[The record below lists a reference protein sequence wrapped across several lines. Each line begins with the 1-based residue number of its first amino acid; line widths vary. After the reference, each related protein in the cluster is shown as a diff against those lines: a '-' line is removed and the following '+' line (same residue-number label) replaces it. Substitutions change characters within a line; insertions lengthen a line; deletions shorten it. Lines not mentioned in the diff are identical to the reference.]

1 MNDIPSDLTY
11 KVSAARKN
19 WNVKAEQKKRA
30 NKGSNYRGLTIGD
43 AILSNIKNGLQ
54 SYGIHSD
61 AEKLG
66 KLVVRMVGIENK
78 NIEYLSAAL
87 FLYNTYSGDI
97 ETSADIN
104 QEMFDDDTPSMKKIR
119 DKLAKGNETEIIWT
133 MKKINILTYLTAAI
147 NHISEGQEDFKPSQ
161 AYHQARTKSEE
172 EDQEVAEELEE
183 DQEDMEELPGGG
195 EL

>member
-1 MNDIPSDLTY
+1 MNNIPSDLTY
-11 KVSAARKN
+11 KVPQPRKI
-19 WNVKAEQKKRA
+19 WDLKEQKKRG

-54 SYGIHSD
+54 SYGIHTD

-66 KLVVRMVGIENK
+66 KSVVKMVGIENK

-87 FLYNTYSGDI
+87 FLYNTYSAEI
-97 ETSADIN
+97 ETSADIS
-104 QEMFDDDTPSMKKIR
+104 QEMLDDSTPSMRKVK
-119 DKLAKGNETEIIWT
+119 DKLSKSNETENQWI
-133 MKKINILTYLTAAI
+133 MKKVNILTYLTAI
-147 NHISEGQEDFKPSQ
+147 TNHISEGQEDFKPSQ
-161 AYHQARTKSEE
+161 AYVHARTVSEE
-172 EDQEVAEELEE
+172 EDEEVAAELEE